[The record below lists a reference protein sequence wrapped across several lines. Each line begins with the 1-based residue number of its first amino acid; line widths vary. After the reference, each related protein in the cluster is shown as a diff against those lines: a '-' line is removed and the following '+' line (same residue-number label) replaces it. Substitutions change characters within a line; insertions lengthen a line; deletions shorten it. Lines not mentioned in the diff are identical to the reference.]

1 MSYKISLS
9 LLPGA
14 FTASEE
20 YIEELASEGESPACL
35 NQVVIKWQKED
46 EKPNVY
52 MLPESFLMEDI
63 TAEEEETVNLP
74 KDLFKAVK
82 EHYRKDKHV

>member
-14 FTASEE
+14 FAASEE
-20 YIEELASEGESPACL
+20 YIKELASEGLTSADL
-35 NQVVIKWQKED
+35 NQIVIKWQKED

>member
-20 YIEELASEGESPACL
+20 YIEELASEGKSPACL